1 MKQENPQVVI
11 VGGGPCGLMAAVL
24 LGKFGIP
31 TILVEKHP
39 GISRHPK
46 AMGVTRRTA
55 EIYRQL
61 GLLEEMQKGG
71 LAHPVDAISTWA
83 RGGLAGELL
92 GSAPLV
98 EDDLRFSPCA
108 RFHCAQPHNEAV
120 LLRAAQAAESIDI
133 RFQTKATEITQ
144 DPHGVS
150 VTLQNPDGSS
160 ETIRTGFLIA
170 ADGDSSPIRES
181 LGIKRQG
188 PGELGRFVS
197 VYFRADYGK
206 HLEGRRALISNAIGE
221 DFFEAFVTVNGDDLW
236 LMHHFLDEGET
247 PEDWPLERMH
257 AQVVKAS
264 GLPDEPVEILSLSPW
279 VMSPSLSP
287 EWRRDR
293 IFFVGDAAARVS
305 PTGGLGLNNGIQG
318 VHNLAWKLAAVLQN
332 RADDSLL
339 DTYQTERLAA
349 SKFTFENSGGNA
361 DEIFAIVGT
370 ALSGDWDKAREL
382 IAHSRRAGS
391 GLGQDF
397 GFAYESSAITPDG
410 TDPQKPADPVND
422 YDPQARPGHRAP
434 HAWIEREG
442 KRLSLLDF
450 FGAEF
455 ILLCGPEAD
464 PMNFPHPAHQAIIL
478 QDGVDFTDP
487 TGDWLGLYGLT
498 KKGFALVRPDGFVAA
513 RSA

>member
-1 MKQENPQVVI
+1 
-11 VGGGPCGLMAAVL
+11 MAAVL

-31 TILVEKHP
+31 TVLVEKHP

-71 LAHPVDAISTWA
+71 LARPVDAVSTWS

-92 GSAPLV
+92 GSAPIV

-120 LLRAAQAAESIDI
+120 LLRAAQACDSVDI

-160 ETIRTGFLIA
+160 ETIRTGYLIA

-181 LGIKRQG
+181 LGIKRKG

-197 VYFRADYGK
+197 VYFRAEYGK
-206 HLEGRRALISNAIGE
+206 HLEGRRALVANAIGE
-221 DFFEAFVTVNGDDLW
+221 DFFEVFVTVNGDDLW
-236 LMHHFLDEGET
+236 LMHHFLDDGET

-318 VHNLAWKLAAVLQN
+318 VHNLAWKLAAVLHGQA
-332 RADDSLL
+332 ADALL
-339 DTYQTERLAA
+339 ETYQTERLAA
-349 SKFTFENSGGNA
+349 SIFTFENSGNNA
-361 DEIFAIVGT
+361 EEIFEIVG
-370 ALSGDWDKAREL
+370 AAFSGQWDKARDL
-382 IAHSRRAGS
+382 IAHSRRGGA

-410 TDPQKPADPVND
+410 TSAQTPADPGND
-422 YDPQARPGHRAP
+422 YIPQARPGHRAP
-434 HAWIEREG
+434 HLWIERDGE
-442 KRLSLLDF
+442 RLSMLDF
-450 FGAEF
+450 FGRDF

-464 PMNFPHPAHQAIIL
+464 PMTFPLPAQKFLIM
-478 QDGVDFTDP
+478 QEGVDFTDP
-487 TGDWLGLYGLT
+487 SGAWRNLYGISPM
-498 KKGFALVRPDGFVAA
+498 GFVLVRPDGFVAA
-513 RSA
+513 RAA

>member
-24 LGKFGIP
+24 LGKFDIP
-31 TILVEKHP
+31 TVLVEKHP

-61 GLLEEMQKGG
+61 GLLEEMQRGG
-71 LAHPVDAISTWA
+71 LAHPVDAVSTWS

-92 GSAPLV
+92 GSAPIV

-120 LLRAAQAAESIDI
+120 LLRAAQAEESVDI
-133 RFQTKATEITQ
+133 RFQTRATEITQ

-150 VTLQNPDGSS
+150 VTLENPDGSS
-160 ETIRTGFLIA
+160 ETIRTGYLIA

-197 VYFRADYGK
+197 VFFRADYGK
-206 HLEGRRALISNAIGE
+206 HLEGRRALVANAIGE

-247 PEDWPLERMH
+247 PADWPLERMH

-264 GLPDEPVEILSLSPW
+264 GLPDVPVEILSLSPW

-318 VHNLAWKLAAVLQN
+318 VHNLAWKLAAVLHG
-332 RADDSLL
+332 RSDDSLL

-349 SKFTFENSGGNA
+349 SKFTFENSGNNA
-361 DEIFAIVGT
+361 EEIFAIVG
-370 ALSGDWDKAREL
+370 AAFSGQWDKARDL
-382 IAHSRRAGS
+382 IAHSRRGGS

-397 GFAYESSAITPDG
+397 GFVYDSSAVQPDG
-410 TDPQKPADPVND
+410 TSAQTPADPVND
-422 YDPQARPGHRAP
+422 YIPQARPGHRAP
-434 HAWIEREG
+434 HVWIDRNG
-442 KRLSLLDF
+442 DRLSMLDF
-450 FGAEF
+450 FGFEF
-455 ILLCGPEAD
+455 VLLCGPEAD
-464 PMNFPHPAHQAIIL
+464 AMNFPHAAHQARVV
-478 QDGVDFTDP
+478 QDGIDFKNPDST
-487 TGDWLGLYGLT
+487 WLDLYGIT
-498 KKGFALVRPDGFVAA
+498 KKGFVLVRPDGFVSA

>member
-1 MKQENPQVVI
+1 MKQENPQVII

-31 TILVEKHP
+31 TVLVEKHP

-71 LAHPVDAISTWA
+71 LTHPVDAVSTWS
-83 RGGLAGELL
+83 RGGFAGELL
-92 GSAPLV
+92 GSAPIV

-108 RFHCAQPHNEAV
+108 SFHCAQPHNEAV
-120 LLRAAQAAESIDI
+120 LLRAAQACDSVDI

-144 DPHGVS
+144 DPQGVS

-160 ETIRTGFLIA
+160 ETIRTGYLIA

-181 LGIKRQG
+181 LGIKRKG

-197 VYFRADYGK
+197 VYFRAEYGK
-206 HLEGRRALISNAIGE
+206 HLEGRRALVANAIGE
-221 DFFEAFVTVNGDDLW
+221 DFFEVFVTVNGDDLW
-236 LMHHFLDEGET
+236 LMHHFLDDGET

-318 VHNLAWKLAAVLQN
+318 VHNLAWKLAAVLHGQS
-332 RADDSLL
+332 DDALL
-339 DTYQTERLAA
+339 ETYQTERLAA
-349 SKFTFENSGGNA
+349 SIFTFENSGNNA
-361 DEIFAIVGT
+361 EEIFEIVG
-370 ALSGDWDKAREL
+370 AAFSGQWDKARDL
-382 IAHSRRAGS
+382 IAHSRRG
-391 GLGQDF
+391 GLGFGKDF
-397 GFAYESSAITPDG
+397 GVSYESSAVTPDG
-410 TDPQKPADPVND
+410 TAAQTPADHVND
-422 YDPQARPGHRAP
+422 YIPQARPGHRAP
-434 HAWIEREG
+434 HVWIERNGE
-442 KRLSLLDF
+442 RLSMMDF
-450 FGAEF
+450 FGQEF
-455 ILLCGPEAD
+455 VLLCGPEAD
-464 PMNFPHPAHQAIIL
+464 PMTFPLPAHKFLII
-478 QDGVDFTDP
+478 QEGVDFNDP
-487 TGDWLGLYGLT
+487 SGRWLDLYGIT
-498 KKGFALVRPDGFVAA
+498 KKGFILIRPDGFVAA
-513 RSA
+513 RAA